1 MTYIVNNIQ
10 LSAVVVTFNESTHL
24 AECLESMKFADELIV
39 IDLGSTDTS
48 VEIAESFG
56 ARVIAHDWVPVV
68 EMIREWAF
76 EQATYNWIVHL
87 DPDEVFPPASVQVIK
102 KLILADDG
110 LAYIRL
116 PLRNYYMGKPVMH
129 GRWGSILSPARIINR
144 ERTILNDVVHAGF
157 GVRQGFHSHRFEPL
171 SVDEIIKHYW
181 IDSTKQ
187 FKEKHLRYLQHEGKA
202 MKLRGYRFNI
212 IKATMSSIAA
222 FSSSLVRKYGILMG
236 KTGIDLACKW
246 SWYTW
251 NRWKQLELYEEQN
264 NKDNNKLCVQ
274 DINPQRSWLSKLKC
288 SKFVRFC
295 KKASGYTWL
304 KSRNVH
310 KNYLYQCVQQI
321 NRQPDIRTG
330 ESIIVSDMSLE
341 TLKSF
346 RNIRSIERDLLSN
359 IRYIE
364 YDRKIPD
371 KCVLNSISLVNYSY
385 VVIVS
390 LIEYLGISVDPRS
403 KDFKPNADLEFMKD
417 LRKKLPKKGKVFLII
432 PVARDYLFIG
442 QQRVYGK
449 LRLEKLFNGWNKNEQ
464 RFFSL
469 DKSRNWLHI
478 KESEILEVK
487 ATKRHKNI
495 GCFLLERTT
504 TDQDIEINRLA
515 MNKKS

>member
-1 MTYIVNNIQ
+1 MNNIK
-10 LSAVVVTFNESTHL
+10 LSAVVVTFNESAHL
-24 AECLESMKFADELIV
+24 AECLESLKFADELIV

-48 VEIAESFG
+48 VEIAESCG
-56 ARVIAHDWVPVV
+56 ARVIAHDWVPVI

-110 LAYIRL
+110 LAYIGL

-187 FKEKHLRYLQHEGKA
+187 FKEKHLRYLQHEGRA

-264 NKDNNKLCVQ
+264 NKDNNILCVQ
-274 DINPQRSWLSKLKC
+274 DINPRRSWLSKLKC

-304 KSRNVH
+304 KSRNIH
-310 KNYLYQCVQQI
+310 KNYIYQCVQQI
-321 NRQPDIRTG
+321 NKQSEIHTA
-330 ESIIVSDMSLE
+330 ESVLISDMPLIE

-346 RNIRSIERDLLSN
+346 RNIRSIERNLWSN

-364 YDRKIPD
+364 YDRKESGKNI
-371 KCVLNSISLVNYSY
+371 LNSISLDDYAY

-403 KDFKPNADLEFMKD
+403 KDFKPDLDLEFMVN
-417 LRKKLPKKGKVFLII
+417 LRQKLTTKGKVFLIL
-432 PVARDYLFIG
+432 PVSCDHLFIG

-449 LRLEKLFNGWNKNEQ
+449 LRLKKLFKGWNLNEQ
-464 RFFSL
+464 CFFSL
-469 DKSRNWLHI
+469 DKSGNWLPVE
-478 KESEILEVK
+478 ESEVLKVK
-487 ATKRHKNI
+487 ATRRYKNI
-495 GCFLLERTT
+495 GCFLLERTS
-504 TDQDIEINRLA
+504 TDQDNEN
-515 MNKKS
+515 S